1 MASDSETPGLPVP
14 FIVGAARSGTTLLR
28 LMLDAHPEM
37 AIPPETGFI
46 PAALT
51 ASQASENP
59 QKDFFQA
66 IVQFATW
73 DDVNISAAEYRAA
86 LDGIRPFTF
95 SDGVRTFY
103 QLYASRHGKR
113 RWGDKTPV
121 YALHLPEIAA
131 ALPEA
136 RFIHLIRDGR
146 DVTLSVRPLWFAPG
160 RDIQSLARDWKQR
173 IETTR
178 ELSGRA
184 RNYLE
189 IRYEDLVRNPE
200 RELTRV
206 CQFIDLQYDPLML
219 LYYRNAEG
227 RLSEVKTRYRED
239 GSVLISKTE
248 RLFNH
253 RFTTSPPQ
261 VSRIDRWKNEMTEEE
276 KREFLGVAGKL
287 LGALGYE
294 TEG

>member
-1 MASDSETPGLPVP
+1 MISDSEAPGLPVP
-14 FIVGAARSGTTLLR
+14 FIVGAGRSGTTLLR

-59 QKDFFQA
+59 QEDFVQA
-66 IVQFATW
+66 VVQFETW
-73 DDVNISAAEYRAA
+73 DDLNISAAEYRTA
-86 LDGIRPFTF
+86 LDSLRPFTF

-103 QLYASRHGKR
+103 QLYAARHGKR
-113 RWGDKTPV
+113 RWGDKTPL
-121 YALHLPEIAA
+121 YALHLPKIAA

-136 RFIHLIRDGR
+136 RFIHMIRDGR
-146 DVTLSVRPLWFAPG
+146 DVALSIRPLWFAPG
-160 RDIQSLARDWKQR
+160 QDIQTLARDWKQL

-178 ELSGRA
+178 ELSGCV

-189 IRYEDLVRNPE
+189 IRYEDLVRDPE
-200 RELTRV
+200 RELAKV
-206 CQFIDLQYDPLML
+206 CQFINLPYDPLML
-219 LYYRNAEG
+219 LYYRNAG
-227 RLSEVKTRYRED
+227 SRLSEVKTRYRED
-239 GSVLISKTE
+239 GSVLISKSE

-261 VSRIDRWKNEMTEEE
+261 VSRIDRWKNEMTKEE
-276 KREFLGVAGKL
+276 KGEFLCVAGKL
-287 LGALGYE
+287 LEALGYE